1 VQSRLGAVRAA
12 AVLAAVI
19 AVGAAGCSSGGSS
32 SASSSF
38 GTKVSAMQE
47 LAATVKKM
55 NDTQQVK
62 TYTASMTMQV
72 SGIPGSAGAFSM
84 AGTIDSQRQPSLLTE
99 FDASS
104 FQMSG
109 ADVGP
114 MTEVVTPKALY
125 MKVPMLSA
133 ALHKQWMELPFSA
146 LKGNGASLSQ
156 LLSQAQDTDPLSATR
171 LLAGSKNA
179 RTVGTSTV
187 GGVAV
192 TELAGS
198 EPASAGLAKLPASM
212 RASLGQEMERL
223 GVGEVTYQVWVDGQH
238 DIRKAIVK
246 EVGSTLNETMSF
258 TVTGINQ
265 PVSISVP
272 ASSQVT
278 NIPASA
284 LSSGV

>member
-1 VQSRLGAVRAA
+1 MQSRLGAVRTA
-12 AVLAAVI
+12 AVLAAIV

-32 SASSSF
+32 SSSPA
-38 GTKVSAMQE
+38 TKVSAMQE

-62 TYTASMTMQV
+62 TYVASLALQV
-72 SGIPGSAGAFSM
+72 GGIPGSSGDFSM
-84 AGTIDSQRQPSLLTE
+84 AGTIESQRQPSPLAE

-109 ADVGP
+109 QSVGS
-114 MTEVVTPKALY
+114 MTEIVTPKAAY
-125 MKVPMLSA
+125 MKMPMLSA
-133 ALHKQWMELPFSA
+133 ELHKEWIELPFSS
-146 LKGNGASLSQ
+146 LKRNGAGLSQ
-156 LLSQAQDTDPLSATR
+156 LISQAQDTDPLSATQ
-171 LLAGSKNA
+171 LLAGAKNA
-179 RTVGTSTV
+179 RTVGTGTV

-198 EPASAGLAKLPASM
+198 EPINAGLAKLPASM
-212 RASLGQEMERL
+212 RTSLGQEMEQL
-223 GVGEVTYQVWVDGQH
+223 GVGQVTFQVWIDGQH

-246 EVGSTLNETMSF
+246 EIGGTLNETMSF

-272 ASSQVT
+272 APSQVAT
-278 NIPASA
+278 IPASA
-284 LSSGV
+284 LSGM